1 MRLQTLSGLERKKI
15 EDELAEILLII
26 ANLKDILARSD
37 RVDEI
42 IKNELIEVKEKFG
55 DVRKTEVNFGGVGE
69 FNPRD
74 TIPNEDVVITLS
86 KNQYLKRVKANS
98 FRTQRR

>member
-15 EDELAEILLII
+15 EDELAALIATI
-26 ANLKDILARSD
+26 TDLKDILARPE
-37 RVDEI
+37 RIDEI
-42 IKNELIEVKEKFG
+42 IKAELLEVREKFG
-55 DVRKTEVNFGGVGE
+55 DARRTEVNQGGVGE

-86 KNQYLKRVKANS
+86 KNHYIKRVKANA